1 MKGALATALFIASAA
16 VAGFTEP
23 ACATDLMR
31 AAQDGDT
38 AKVKLLIEQ
47 GANINDRDAHGMT
60 PLMHAAGKGRAEVV
74 KLLLESGADASAEAG
89 ETALY
94 DAGVTAQLLARA
106 RGHTEVANI
115 LKRTGIAGRRLWKY
129 MVIAIWTLLGT
140 FILSMRVSGTHEQDR

>member
-1 MKGALATALFIASAA
+1 MRGALAMALFIAFTA
-16 VAGFTEP
+16 VAGFTWP

-60 PLMHAAGKGRAEVV
+60 PLMYAAGKGRAEVV
-74 KLLLESGADASAEAG
+74 KLLLENGADVSAEAG

-94 DAGVTAQLLARA
+94 DAGASALLLAA
-106 RGHTEVANI
+106 AKGHSDIVDI
-115 LKRTGIAGRRLWKY
+115 LNRESTSGEWMWKY
-129 MVIAIWTLLGT
+129 MVIALWCLLW
-140 FILSMRVSGTHEQDR
+140 FMILSRGRLPAGLQ